1 MKRKTRKHKTGL
13 RSRLT
18 QGHIFILLIATFI
31 FSSAF
36 FWYYIISQTETEQR
50 QLETVADTASAQIE
64 NSIFMLDS
72 IAVQL
77 STNSYIAQALDT
89 IQEMNMNDDDADLF
103 FLNEIDSFIWSYIV
117 RTDVASRICIYD
129 DTGTFIAVGS
139 SVTDAKTST
148 CANILFFTELEDAF
162 AQGSVVQYYVHEDD
176 RLSTATDAG
185 YISAIRAIRDINASI
200 NAPTSGYAEVQLSLS
215 AIEKQFRLLDQEA
228 YQFALYDGET
238 NAFLA
243 GDDSFLTEEALAEYA
258 QSAQVVSYQGGFLQ
272 VVQIEDTELL
282 LCVYNDASELRT
294 NAARMVALLLLFV
307 VTVIALVVLVEV
319 RFVNRMTEPLLN
331 LFEQVR
337 ESGNA
342 KDVRI
347 TSSGKEDELTELRDS
362 FESMLD
368 ALQKSSDQLMGAQ
381 ISKLRAQLLALQAQI
396 DPHFIHNTLSVI
408 VALAQEEDYQQVEEV
423 AMRLSEIIRYS
434 SSFDEPMCT
443 LAQEIKHLENYLELL
458 CVRYEDNFSYQ
469 IAWDTEN
476 KNVRV
481 PRFIAQPIA
490 ENALKYSLKQ
500 VDYQW
505 NIQVECESDAYF
517 WRLIVT
523 DNGLG
528 ITQDRAD
535 EIMKQTFH
543 AINEGVDNL
552 LEELKIGGLS
562 LLNIAARLYL
572 TYGDD
577 MIFCICPAEEK
588 GTKVILGGRIHAD

>member
-1 MKRKTRKHKTGL
+1 MMP
-13 RSRLT
+13 
-18 QGHIFILLIATFI
+18 I
-31 FSSAF
+31 
-36 FWYYIISQTETEQR
+36 
-50 QLETVADTASAQIE
+50 ADT
-64 NSIFMLDS
+64 
-72 IAVQL
+72 QL
-77 STNSYIAQALDT
+77 
-89 IQEMNMNDDDADLF
+89 
-103 FLNEIDSFIWSYIV
+103 V
-117 RTDVASRICIYD
+117 
-129 DTGTFIAVGS
+129 
-139 SVTDAKTST
+139 
-148 CANILFFTELEDAF
+148 
-162 AQGSVVQYYVHEDD
+162 
-176 RLSTATDAG
+176 
-185 YISAIRAIRDINASI
+185 
-200 NAPTSGYAEVQLSLS
+200 
-215 AIEKQFRLLDQEA
+215 
-228 YQFALYDGET
+228 
-238 NAFLA
+238 
-243 GDDSFLTEEALAEYA
+243 
-258 QSAQVVSYQGGFLQ
+258 
-272 VVQIEDTELL
+272 
-282 LCVYNDASELRT
+282 LCVYSDAAAMRT
-294 NAARMVALLLLFV
+294 GAVKMLGLLLLFGLAV
-307 VTVIALVVLVEV
+307 VVLVATVEV
-319 RFVNRMTEPLLN
+319 RFVNRMTEPLLH

-337 ESGNA
+337 ENGTA
-342 KDVRI
+342 KEFRLVA
-347 TSSGKEDELTELRDS
+347 SGKEDELTELRDS
-362 FESMLD
+362 FESMLE
-368 ALQKSSDQLMGAQ
+368 ALQKSSDQLLGAQ

-408 VALAQEEDYQQVEEV
+408 VALAQEENFREVEEV

-469 IAWDTEN
+469 ISWDTEN

-505 NIQVECESDAYF
+505 NIKVECESDAYF

-528 ITQDRAD
+528 ITQERAD

-588 GTKVILGGRIHAD
+588 GTKVILGGSINAD